1 MGVASCWGA
10 EQHHLHGA
18 ARLVPAVVLGSWGHQ
33 VAPGHAEGGGYRHP
47 HHLLGVQGSPRSG
60 RVQRLRHRR
69 PQLLLLQPGKLLPLP
84 DVYEIWVEAEG
95 WVSERLVVNTGDIGE
110 SIAAL
115 GGKRGS
121 RRAKPVAPNGVGWVR
136 GVSLPDTTP
145 CPPSITGGLGGSC
158 RAAPCCPHLT
168 PTLWFCSPKRSSQD
182 GPPPGRDGQRR
193 GHLPVGGLAVP
204 AGHRSLLLPTAVPAA
219 VPGVGQQRVGG
230 ESSVLPCAY
239 PLSAQHPPT
248 HPCQGPGELRP
259 ARWQKRLAVFQP

>member
-1 MGVASCWGA
+1 MLREGATGILTTSLGCRGAPEVEECKDYVTAGPNSCYFSR
-10 EQHHLHGA
+10 ENFCLY
-18 ARLVPAVVLGSWGHQ
+18 LT
-33 VAPGHAEGGGYRHP
+33 
-47 HHLLGVQGSPRSG
+47 
-60 RVQRLRHRR
+60 
-69 PQLLLLQPGKLLPLP
+69 
-84 DVYEIWVEAEG
+84 YEIWVEAEG

-121 RRAKPVAPNGVGWVR
+121 RRVKPVAPNGVGWVR

-182 GPPPGRDGQRR
+182 GPPPGRDGQRQ